1 MANNNRKKKNMPAS
15 TRSTKC
21 PFQMAV
27 ESTEEVKTGYRP
39 GLHAIK
45 KSDRNKV
52 NAMHTNKI
60 QGSLDIDTQVQAI
73 YPNKNRWDY
82 VLSYN
87 NRLYFF
93 EIHSAETSEVKIV
106 IDKINWLKYWLKVKA
121 SNINALPKAEHPYIW
136 IQSGRYAILPGSKEM
151 MKLSIAGITTTNRL
165 NLK

>member
-1 MANNNRKKKNMPAS
+1 MPAS
-15 TRSTKC
+15 TKSKC
-21 PFQMAV
+21 PFQVAV
-27 ESTEEVKTGYRP
+27 EGTEEVKTGYRP
-39 GLHAIK
+39 GLRAIK

-60 QGSLDIDTQVQAI
+60 QGSLDIDTQVQAL
-73 YPNKNRWDY
+73 YPNNNRWDY

-87 NRLYFF
+87 NRLYFI

-106 IDKINWLKYWLKVKA
+106 IEKVVWLKEWLKAKA

-151 MKLSIAGITTTNRL
+151 MKLSIAGISTTNRL
-165 NLK
+165 NLR